1 MLSYKRSLSLNLLLK
16 RGHANIFDHLPNAS
30 FFYSGSVRSGLLDVI
45 DSLKIGKGDLVIMPS
60 FVAQGLILPFER
72 RGVEIQYYHI
82 TEEFA
87 PDIFD
92 IIKIIKQSDN
102 RIKAIGLIHYFGI
115 FQKAVHELKEIC
127 KCNNIILFEDCV
139 HGLFS
144 VNDRNEPIGSIGDI
158 SFFSL
163 PKALPVPDGAI
174 FFVNNESISI
184 NLCFQ
189 RSLYHQLSV
198 VFQLV
203 YLLLKRAEIKI
214 QNYYLS
220 LPLNFISK
228 VLYFFY
234 YYFIC
239 KVKSNTRI
247 SSVTLRIIKN
257 IDYSELIHRKI
268 IIYNFYKT
276 MLNISASSSAI
287 SRKSNMNA
295 VTSGYPLI
303 LAIKNGVFTTLMKK
317 KGIEV
322 LSYTKF
328 WNYIPDYGEYK
339 NEEFILMHHILLPI
353 NHEFTENDLD
363 YIVKTANCIL
373 NEDIN

>member
-45 DSLKIGKGDLVIMPS
+45 DSLKIGKGDIVIMPS

-102 RIKAIGLIHYFGI
+102 RIKSIGLIHYFGI

-127 KCNNIILFEDCV
+127 KRNNIILFEDCV

-198 VFQLV
+198 VFQIV

-276 MLNISASSSAI
+276 MLNVSASSSAI

-339 NEEFILMHHILLPI
+339 NEKFILMHHILLPI

>member
-45 DSLKIGKGDLVIMPS
+45 DSLKIGKGDIVLMPS

-72 RGVEIQYYHI
+72 RGIEIQYYHI

-102 RIKAIGLIHYFGI
+102 RIKSIGLIHYFGI

-127 KCNNIILFEDCV
+127 KRNNIILFEDCV

-198 VFQLV
+198 VFQIV

-276 MLNISASSSAI
+276 MLNVSASSSAI

-339 NEEFILMHHILLPI
+339 NEKFILMHHILLPI

>member
-45 DSLKIGKGDLVIMPS
+45 DSLKIGKGDIVIMPS

-127 KCNNIILFEDCV
+127 KRNNIILFEDCV

-198 VFQLV
+198 VFQIV

-276 MLNISASSSAI
+276 MLNVSASSSAI

-339 NEEFILMHHILLPI
+339 NEKFILMHHILLPI